1 MTDHGAPPR
10 AIGRQSSRGT
20 TRLAGRI
27 RHRTRLGE
35 MLRLYRTV
43 RGLTLREVAPA
54 IGIGHATLM
63 RIEVG
68 ESFDAATFLKLWTYL
83 LAEEAHHA

>member
-1 MTDHGAPPR
+1 MTDRP
-10 AIGRQSSRGT
+10 

-27 RHRTRLGE
+27 RNRTRLGE
-35 MLRLYRTV
+35 MLRLYRAV
-43 RGLTLREVAPA
+43 RGLSLRDVAPV

-68 ESFDAATFLKLWTYL
+68 ESFDVATCLKLWTYL
-83 LAEEAHHA
+83 LAEEPSLSPAPTAREGS